1 MAAGPQSLQLLMA
14 PFPEGWD
21 GSLDEQ
27 WQQAAQLLEGTVI
40 VSGTSTP
47 TKLYFNFLVQWPT
60 GWKGNFNQTWAMGI
74 SLLGVTTASTGAS
87 IPLSISPFPDWFQ
100 GTLNETWQ
108 QAITQITGLVP

>member
-1 MAAGPQSLQLLMA
+1 MPAGPQPIQLLMA
-14 PFPEGWD
+14 PFPEGWS

-47 TKLYFNFLVQWPT
+47 TKLYFSFVSQWPA
-60 GWKGNFNQTWAMGI
+60 GFKGEIDATWAMGT
-74 SLLGVTTASTGAS
+74 SMLGCGTATQT
-87 IPLSISPFPDWFQ
+87 IPLTITPFPDGFQ

-108 QAITQITGLVP
+108 QAITQMTGAVP